1 MFARM
6 RSSRGANL
14 FVEILMI
21 VVGINIALW
30 FEGLAEDY
38 RDAETGRQYLHGLYD
53 DLAVDVHSLDLNT
66 KLIEAK
72 LEKLKTIT
80 PALSTL
86 MELPAEVQAETLFT
100 PSSYYFFQPADFTY
114 TAMRESGDFRLL
126 EDPDIK
132 RRMLRLV
139 RQYRFINE
147 LQDNFIQAMDT
158 EYIPTMMRGFDLASG
173 RITDPLLVKDQV
185 FLNFFPHTL
194 EDAGNR
200 LKVLNQARV
209 QASELMQAIEDQL
222 DR

>member
-1 MFARM
+1 MFVRM

-14 FVEILMI
+14 FIEILMI

-30 FEGLAEDY
+30 FEGVAEDY

-53 DLAVDVHSLDLNT
+53 DLAVDVHNLDWNA
-66 KLIEAK
+66 KMIEAK
-72 LEKLKTIT
+72 LEKLQTIT
-80 PALSTL
+80 PILSTL
-86 MELPAEVQAETLFT
+86 MELPADAQSQALFT

-132 RRMLRLV
+132 RRMLRLI
-139 RQYRFINE
+139 RHYRFINE
-147 LQDNFIQAMDT
+147 LQQNFIQAMDT
-158 EYIPTMMRGFDLASG
+158 EYIPTMMRSFDLASG

-185 FLNFFPHTL
+185 FLNFFPYTL
-194 EDAGNR
+194 EDAGKR
-200 LKVLNQARV
+200 LKVLNQARA

>member
-1 MFARM
+1 MFARP

-21 VVGINIALW
+21 VIGINIALW
-30 FEGLAEDY
+30 FEGLTEDY
-38 RDAETGRQYLHGLYD
+38 RDAETGQQYLSGMHD
-53 DLAVDVHSLDLNT
+53 DLAVDVHKLDQSI

-132 RRMLRLV
+132 RRLLRLV
-139 RQYRFINE
+139 RHYRLINE
-147 LQDNFIQAMDT
+147 LQQNFIQAMDT
-158 EYIPTMMRGFDLASG
+158 EYIPTMMRSFDLASG

-185 FLNFFPHTL
+185 FLNFFPYTQ
-194 EDAGNR
+194 EDAGRR
-200 LKVLNQARV
+200 LMVLKQARV
-209 QASELMQAIEDQL
+209 QASELMQAIE
-222 DR
+222 RNKK